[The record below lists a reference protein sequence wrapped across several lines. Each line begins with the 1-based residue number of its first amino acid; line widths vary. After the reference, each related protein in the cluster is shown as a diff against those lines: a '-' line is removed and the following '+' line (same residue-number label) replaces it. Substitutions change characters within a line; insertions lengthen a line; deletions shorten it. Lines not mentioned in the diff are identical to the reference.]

1 MNKNKLEFINDTELY
16 EYKYEGAT
24 YSSDYEFI
32 YVLSFKPKKSRA
44 IYRGKLYISESDFAV
59 LRTDFTLDEGK
70 KVSGFNMKF
79 LLGVKTQE
87 NVSSGTLIYK
97 KNPVGEGYYMQY
109 ASKETGQY
117 IYLNR
122 PLKFIELTD
131 SEKDVVAF
139 EMKIEANTITKT
151 EFLNISRT
159 ETSEAAIQKVAEDD
173 FSFIK
178 LKSYDPKIWKEYSA
192 IEPVE
197 EMKQFRSV
205 D

>member
-1 MNKNKLEFINDTELY
+1 
-16 EYKYEGAT
+16 
-24 YSSDYEFI
+24 
-32 YVLSFKPKKSRA
+32 
-44 IYRGKLYISESDFAV
+44 
-59 LRTDFTLDEGK
+59 
-70 KVSGFNMKF
+70 MKF

-87 NVSSGTLIYK
+87 NFSKGTIIYK
-97 KNPVGEGYYMQY
+97 KNPVGDGYYMQY

-122 PLKFIELTD
+122 PLKFIELSE

-139 EMKIEANTITKT
+139 DMKIEANTITKT

-159 ETSEAAIQKVAEDD
+159 ETTEATVEKVAEDD
-173 FSFIK
+173 FTFIK

-197 EMKQFRSV
+197 EMKQFKPV